1 MIHENIKGAA
11 LKLRELAWGVT
22 QEQWETIR
30 SVCRVLDQAAEDA
43 KRLERETSLCTIIIG
58 VPAGAGREVVREQ

>member
-11 LKLRELAWGVT
+11 LALRGLAYLVT
-22 QEQWETIR
+22 PEQWETIR

-43 KRLERETSLCTIIIG
+43 KNLETRVAL
-58 VPAGAGREVVREQ
+58 AVVAIADAAAPLAALKQ